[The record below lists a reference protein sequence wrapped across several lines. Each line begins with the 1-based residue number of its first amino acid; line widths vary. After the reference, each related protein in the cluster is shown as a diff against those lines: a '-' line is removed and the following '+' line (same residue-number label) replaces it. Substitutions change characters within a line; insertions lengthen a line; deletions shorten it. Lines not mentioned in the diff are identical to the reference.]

1 MDLSLSNFVVVQ
13 TSMTDN
19 RKITLLVD
27 TGADI
32 SLFKNFKI
40 SPKQFINEYNISN
53 IKGITDGSTS
63 SLGTTNTQ
71 IFINNYAINHSFH
84 IVEQNFPIPADGI
97 LGRDFISKYQC
108 QLDYANWTLTLQ
120 IFNEKTTLPI
130 FSSPEEE
137 SLVIPPRCE
146 VIRYIKKFTQL
157 KTDSVI
163 LNTEI
168 ADGVFIAGSIVSKS
182 NPIVRI
188 LNTTFESVTI
198 KNADIQF
205 SNLNNFYVYSINP
218 ELNNRESNL
227 LQQLNKNIPD
237 FAKNDTFNLCK
248 EFSDIFCLPSDKL
261 TKNNFYEQKL
271 KLLDSAPVYIKNY
284 RTPYSQTNE
293 INCQVNKL
301 LENEI
306 IEPSTAEYN
315 SPILLVPKKST
326 DDQNKWRLV
335 IDYRQV
341 NKKLIADKF
350 PLPRIDDI
358 LDQLGRAKYFST
370 LDLKAGFHQISLEKN
385 SRDITT
391 FSTNNGS
398 YRFTRLPFGLKV
410 SPNSFQRMMSIAFA
424 GITPEKAFLY
434 MDDLIVI
441 GCSKNHHL
449 QNLRKVFYTCR
460 KYNLKLNPE
469 KCNFFQKEVTF
480 LGHKIT
486 SHGILPDD
494 SKFEIINKFPTPTNA
509 DAVKRFVAFCNYYR
523 RFIPN
528 FANIC
533 KPLNKLTRKNII
545 FVWSQDCQNSFE
557 KLKTALVQ
565 PQILQYPDFNKQ
577 FIVTTDASKDACGA
591 VLSQDFNGKD
601 LPIAFAS
608 KSFTKGESNKA
619 TIEQELLAIHW
630 AINYFRPYLYG
641 VKFLVKS
648 DHKPLVYLFSM
659 KNPSSKLT
667 RMRLDLEEY
676 DFEVEYIKGKNN
688 VGADALSRITTSDL
702 KEISNQSA
710 KILAV
715 TRSMT
720 KKQENKNSDTYDS
733 SQNKILIL
741 PKIYETLDNSSILN
755 LPLVSFEI
763 KSLYL
768 RIIMRLKGRF
778 SAESNIPIINGNFS
792 LEEVLPKL
800 ESMANDHNIKSLKL
814 KLNDQIFQ
822 MCTIN
827 ELKEIGQEKLKKVNI
842 LLFKEP
848 QVIKNRDEKLAL
860 IQKYH
865 DDPLI
870 GGHCGQKKLLKKLR
884 VNYRWKGMS
893 KEVAVYI
900 KNCYKCQLNKSR
912 VKNQEPMVITPTPQ
926 KAFDITSID
935 TVGPFMKT
943 SKNNVYAVTI
953 QCELTKYIVI
963 IPIPNKEAATVARAI
978 MDHFILIYGS
988 MKEIRTDLGTEY
1000 KNEIFANLTK
1010 MLNISQKFS
1019 TPYHSQTIGGCERN
1033 HRVLNE
1039 YLRMYINDAKSDW
1052 DDWVQY
1058 YSFCYNTTPSIYHDF
1073 SPFELVFGRKAM
1085 ISETLSGDTVD
1096 PVYDLDAYY
1105 HEVKYRM
1112 QLANKR
1118 ANEFIF
1124 KAKQNRKVIYDKLSN
1139 KTNFKPGDLV
1149 MLSNENRTKFDP
1161 WYKGP
1166 YSIISIEGVN
1176 CVIKDCAETNGKQ
1189 MNVHKNRVR
1198 SLQ

>member
-827 ELKEIGQEKLKKVNI
+827 VLKEIVFYWKIGNWLEKN
-842 LLFKEP
+842 
-848 QVIKNRDEKLAL
+848 
-860 IQKYH
+860 
-865 DDPLI
+865 
-870 GGHCGQKKLLKKLR
+870 
-884 VNYRWKGMS
+884 
-893 KEVAVYI
+893 
-900 KNCYKCQLNKSR
+900 
-912 VKNQEPMVITPTPQ
+912 
-926 KAFDITSID
+926 
-935 TVGPFMKT
+935 
-943 SKNNVYAVTI
+943 
-953 QCELTKYIVI
+953 
-963 IPIPNKEAATVARAI
+963 
-978 MDHFILIYGS
+978 
-988 MKEIRTDLGTEY
+988 
-1000 KNEIFANLTK
+1000 
-1010 MLNISQKFS
+1010 
-1019 TPYHSQTIGGCERN
+1019 
-1033 HRVLNE
+1033 
-1039 YLRMYINDAKSDW
+1039 
-1052 DDWVQY
+1052 
-1058 YSFCYNTTPSIYHDF
+1058 
-1073 SPFELVFGRKAM
+1073 
-1085 ISETLSGDTVD
+1085 
-1096 PVYDLDAYY
+1096 
-1105 HEVKYRM
+1105 
-1112 QLANKR
+1112 
-1118 ANEFIF
+1118 
-1124 KAKQNRKVIYDKLSN
+1124 
-1139 KTNFKPGDLV
+1139 
-1149 MLSNENRTKFDP
+1149 
-1161 WYKGP
+1161 
-1166 YSIISIEGVN
+1166 
-1176 CVIKDCAETNGKQ
+1176 
-1189 MNVHKNRVR
+1189 
-1198 SLQ
+1198 